1 MKRSAEEIDEYYDGL
16 TAYINANSG
25 LDALTSDQ
33 VKMVWRT
40 HKKIRTNGFGGPNT
54 HKYENPTVPDRR
66 DNPRCCTARRVDG
79 EPCRRYS
86 VKGASVCKLH
96 GGAAKQVQNVAR
108 ARLAN
113 AADRMARELLGMATD
128 PNVSDSVKLAAIRD
142 ALDRGGVGIKAELEI
157 TARAYEQVF
166 EQMELGGKRSDFRG
180 EPEVLDAIEYEPEQ
194 IELEAHTDE
203 PLDVEVLDD
212 DGQPFT
218 PDEPEHGLEDDSEP
232 PSPFAPRNP
241 PPEAALLPFDAA
253 VSAAA
258 AMRRSVVSHRAT
270 RR

>member
-1 MKRSAEEIDEYYDGL
+1 LVPFLRLNASQLSDFGRPRASPCNDTPYESEI
-16 TAYINANSG
+16 T
-25 LDALTSDQ
+25 
-33 VKMVWRT
+33 
-40 HKKIRTNGFGGPNT
+40 
-54 HKYENPTVPDRR
+54 
-66 DNPRCCTARRVDG
+66 TARL
-79 EPCRRYS
+79 
-86 VKGASVCKLH
+86 KL
-96 GGAAKQVQNVAR
+96 KS
-108 ARLAN
+108 
-113 AADRMARELLGMATD
+113 
-128 PNVSDSVKLAAIRD
+128 P
-142 ALDRGGVGIKAELEI
+142 
-157 TARAYEQVF
+157 YEQVF